1 MWTGEGAEAL
11 SYLYKRGLADA
22 DIRHFGLG
30 FAPRGWDATLKHLTG
45 QGFDEQTLG
54 RAGLIVRREGSVYDM
69 FRGRAIFPI
78 ISPQGKVLGFGGRA
92 LGDAQPKYLN
102 TADTPVF
109 NKRQGLYALNFAKKE
124 RSCGHLVLVEG
135 YMDAVSLRK
144 HGVQGVVA
152 TLGTALTEE
161 QARLMKRYAPEVWI
175 SYDGDA
181 AGQKAAL
188 RALDILEP
196 TGLRTRVIDY
206 PTGMDPDDFIRARGA
221 AGFEAL
227 KKYGA
232 VEYRMLRARDGVDVN
247 TQEGMTQYV
256 LRCCQILRGGAEP
269 RGTGKPSAPPVH
281 RERLRPRDTASP
293 DRRFPARAERR
304 RKAAPA
310 RPARDGKRRR
320 QRPARPL
327 TLLCEGRIPAQIVE
341 PDDFAEGPL
350 RDCAA
355 WLRAGKAVNAFLEQ
369 LDEAERARLLPALNY
384 APLPETREEAL
395 SLAED
400 SLAAIHAARRAEER
414 QRLQDRAA
422 TADAEERRK
431 IYESIEKLF

>member
-1 MWTGEGAEAL
+1 MASA
-11 SYLYKRGLADA
+11 S
-22 DIRHFGLG
+22 
-30 FAPRGWDATLKHLTG
+30 PRGWDATLKHLTG
-45 QGFDEQTLG
+45 QGFDEQTLE

-161 QARLMKRYAPEVWI
+161 QARLMKRYAPRCG
-175 SYDGDA
+175 SATMATPPGKGGA
-181 AGQKAAL
+181 AGAGHPRTY
-188 RALDILEP
+188 RAHRARHRSSP
-196 TGLRTRVIDY
+196 
-206 PTGMDPDDFIRARGA
+206 GMDPDDFIRARGA
-221 AGFEAL
+221 AGFAAL

-232 VEYRMLRARDGVDVN
+232 VEYRMLRARDGLDVS

-256 LRCCQILRGGAEP
+256 LRCCQILRGVQSPVELENHLRRLAAESGYDREILLRPIGISP
-269 RGTGKPSAPPVH
+269 RRAPPQS
-281 RERLRPRDTASP
+281 RACAP
-293 DRRFPARAERR
+293 RAETAD
-304 RKAAPA
+304 AADSA
-310 RPARDGKRRR
+310 
-320 QRPARPL
+320 QRALL

-341 PDDFAEGPL
+341 PDDFPKVRCGT
-350 RDCAA
+350 
-355 WLRAGKAVNAFLEQ
+355 
-369 LDEAERARLLPALNY
+369 
-384 APLPETREEAL
+384 APRG
-395 SLAED
+395 
-400 SLAAIHAARRAEER
+400 
-414 QRLQDRAA
+414 
-422 TADAEERRK
+422 
-431 IYESIEKLF
+431 

>member
-1 MWTGEGAEAL
+1 MDTETQLFYCFGCHKGGIGHTVRDGDGAAGLFRRLSSCWRSARICRFRRARRRTDPIRADERERIYEANVAAARFFHATLWTGEGAEAL

-45 QGFDEQTLG
+45 QGFDEQTLE
-54 RAGLIVRREGSVYDM
+54 RAGLIVRREGGVYDM

-78 ISPQGKVLGFGGRA
+78 ISAQGKVLGFGGRA

-124 RSCGHLVLVEG
+124 RSAGHLVLVEG

-196 TGLRTRVIDY
+196 TGLQGPCDRLSRGHGPGRFYPRAGRGGLCGAEKIRCRRVPHAARPRRRGRKHAGGHDAVRAALL
-206 PTGMDPDDFIRARGA
+206 PDTARGA
-221 AGFEAL
+221 
-227 KKYGA
+227 K
-232 VEYRMLRARDGVDVN
+232 
-247 TQEGMTQYV
+247 
-256 LRCCQILRGGAEP
+256 P
-269 RGTGKPSAPPVH
+269 RGTGKPSAPPCR
-281 RERLRPRDTASP
+281 RERL
-293 DRRFPARAERR
+293 
-304 RKAAPA
+304 
-310 RPARDGKRRR
+310 
-320 QRPARPL
+320 
-327 TLLCEGRIPAQIVE
+327 
-341 PDDFAEGPL
+341 
-350 RDCAA
+350 
-355 WLRAGKAVNAFLEQ
+355 
-369 LDEAERARLLPALNY
+369 
-384 APLPETREEAL
+384 
-395 SLAED
+395 
-400 SLAAIHAARRAEER
+400 
-414 QRLQDRAA
+414 
-422 TADAEERRK
+422 
-431 IYESIEKLF
+431 